1 MENIEYREAL
11 PSDVDQI
18 MVIRFAVNENKL
30 SNPQLVT
37 AKDCEEFL
45 FQRGRGWVC
54 EWHGKVVGFAIA
66 DLKEENIWALFVHP
80 DHEGKGIGKSL
91 HQIMMD
97 WYVDQDKEWVWLG
110 TAPGTRAENFY
121 KSQGWTQKGLHQNG
135 ELRFEMTNEEWQK
148 FLDTE

>member
-1 MENIEYREAL
+1 MENIEYREAVQ
-11 PSDVDQI
+11 SDVEQI

-97 WYVDQDKEWVWLG
+97 WYFDQDKEWVWLG
-110 TAPGTRAENFY
+110 TAPGTRAESFY
-121 KSQGWTQKGLHQNG
+121 ISQGWTQKGLRQNG